1 MVFLIKRAEWKKMLI
16 CCGSFLCA
24 AFVFGSTVTRPVPAF
39 SPSADGA
46 VPATVIIDPGHGG
59 EDGGAVSADGV
70 IESHINLAVA
80 LQLNDILRFSGVPTV
95 LTRDADIST
104 CDDGLETVRKRKAS
118 DIRNRVALVEETAN
132 SVLLSIH
139 QNSLPSSPITHG
151 AQAFW
156 NEQNSAEVLA
166 ESIQTALNLGIN
178 HGNEKLPKKISP
190 TVYLMKHITAPG
202 VLVECGFLTNAEET
216 GKLQQSSYQRGLAL
230 SIAAGYLQSRT
241 KGEPS

>member
-1 MVFLIKRAEWKKMLI
+1 MLI

-24 AFVFGSTVTRPVPAF
+24 ALVFGSTAKLSIPAF
-39 SPSADGA
+39 SPSSNGT
-46 VPATVIIDPGHGG
+46 VPVTVVIDPGHGG
-59 EDGGAVSADGV
+59 EDGGAVSLDGV

-80 LQLNDILRFSGVPTV
+80 LQLNDILRFSGVSTV
-95 LTRDADIST
+95 LTRDTDISI

-118 DIRNRVALVEETAN
+118 DIRNRVALVAETDC

-156 NEQNSAEVLA
+156 NGQDGAEVLA

-178 HGNEKLPKKISP
+178 RGNEKQSKKISP

-216 GKLQQSSYQRGLAL
+216 GKLQQSSYQRSLAL